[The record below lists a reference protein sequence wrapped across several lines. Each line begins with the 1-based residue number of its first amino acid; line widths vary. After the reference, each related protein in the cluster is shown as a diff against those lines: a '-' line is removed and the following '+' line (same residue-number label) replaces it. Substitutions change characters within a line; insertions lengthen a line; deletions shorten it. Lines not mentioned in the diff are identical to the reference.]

1 MQAAILIGGPGTR
14 LRPFT
19 LNTPKSLLPIA
30 NRPLIWYQLERLK
43 KAGIT
48 DVTLC
53 LSYKAGQY
61 KRVVPNLKVPGLKIR
76 YICEKTPLGTG
87 GAVKLLEPFQKGSL
101 MVLNGD
107 TLSSIDYKALIAF
120 HNKNKAGITLTLTP
134 VKDPT
139 IYGLIETDR
148 QGRVKKFMEKPSPDE
163 VTVNTI
169 NAGAYIFSPEMLKY
183 IPPGAP
189 YSLER
194 GLFPHALELDLRL
207 YGWTGSGY
215 WTDIGTVEKFLQA
228 NMDLLEG
235 KINFGLPGKIVARNM
250 RSEKNLQLGKG
261 ITVSGKVL
269 FGSNCVVGDRVRFS
283 GGVIAGNNVKI
294 GRAAA
299 LENCVILPGT
309 KIGSQAMLR
318 NCVIGHNCIIGSNV
332 SIRQS
337 PEGGALADGSRIGEY
352 SQL

>member
-30 NRPLIWYQLERLK
+30 NRPFVWYQLHALR
-43 KAGIT
+43 KAGIS
-48 DVTLC
+48 DITLC

-61 KRVVPNLKVPGLKIR
+61 KQIVPRLKIRGLKIR
-76 YICEKTPLGTG
+76 YMCEKTPLGTG
-87 GAVKLLEPFQKGSL
+87 GAVKLLEPFQKGPL

-107 TLSSIDYKALIAF
+107 TLSAIDYKGLIAF
-120 HNKNKAGITLTLTP
+120 HNKNRAGITLTLVP

-139 IYGLIETDR
+139 IYGLIETDG
-148 QGRVKKFMEKPSPDE
+148 QGRVKRFMEKPSPDE

-169 NAGAYIFSPEMLKY
+169 NAGVYIFSPGTLKY

-207 YGWTGSGY
+207 YGWTDSGY

-235 KINFGLPGKIVARNM
+235 KTNFSLPGKIVGPGM
-250 RSEKNLQLGKG
+250 RSEKNLKPGKG
-261 ITVSGKVL
+261 IAVSGKVL
-269 FGSNCVVGDRVRFS
+269 FGSNCAVGDRVKFS

-294 GRAAA
+294 GREAV

-309 KIGSQAMLR
+309 KIGGQARLQ

-332 SIRQS
+332 SIGRQ
-337 PEGGALADGSRIGEY
+337 GAVADDSRIGEY